1 MPKLMCVR
9 PAIVKEKGSIGWFD
23 NGEAAIR
30 TRLKFIVMVSLSN
43 TLQILV
49 AHLKKKKKS
58 WPSQFQSSG
67 KLIKLAGGIGW
78 V

>member
-23 NGEAAIR
+23 NGEAAAIR

-43 TLQILV
+43 SLQIMV
-49 AHLKKKKKS
+49 AHFKKIVESVPVEWKTN
-58 WPSQFQSSG
+58 QTR
-67 KLIKLAGGIGW
+67 
-78 V
+78 